1 MKFDQHISLD
11 WLSFT
16 LPYSDL
22 SMQRAVYLG
31 DGYES
36 EEMSYGRFQ
45 YNASI
50 RILDGGNIYFNLERK
65 DMGIHVALNSA
76 SLSLLDFRPVQLI
89 NLLLDW
95 GATFKRTDI
104 AYDDYEGLLVPD
116 DMYRKILTGEVVTRF
131 RSVTRIS
138 GQNLADKQSTGDT
151 INLGK
156 RSSEA
161 FIRIYDKLQE
171 QIAKK
176 KNVPLGVENWV
187 RVELEAKGK
196 KAHAIAE
203 LIGNTAKRAGA
214 SPGAELAKLLYG
226 LLDFKD
232 MNESDINK
240 ARWKTCGF
248 WTEFI
253 GETEKRKLCLPKRE
267 KTLEGAKSWIFNQ
280 VKTTLAMIILSE
292 DDDNGVSGYDFVMD
306 CVEEGEKKMSKQQ
319 NEMLDQFNEAQE
331 EKRRAAK
338 RVIPDYS

>member
-151 INLGK
+151 INLGAYQVLVVAADS
-156 RSSEA
+156 R
-161 FIRIYDKLQE
+161 RVQE
-171 QIAKK
+171 LLLTPSAD
-176 KNVPLGVENWV
+176 PLEN
-187 RVELEAKGK
+187 
-196 KAHAIAE
+196 
-203 LIGNTAKRAGA
+203 
-214 SPGAELAKLLYG
+214 
-226 LLDFKD
+226 
-232 MNESDINK
+232 
-240 ARWKTCGF
+240 
-248 WTEFI
+248 
-253 GETEKRKLCLPKRE
+253 
-267 KTLEGAKSWIFNQ
+267 
-280 VKTTLAMIILSE
+280 
-292 DDDNGVSGYDFVMD
+292 
-306 CVEEGEKKMSKQQ
+306 
-319 NEMLDQFNEAQE
+319 
-331 EKRRAAK
+331 
-338 RVIPDYS
+338 